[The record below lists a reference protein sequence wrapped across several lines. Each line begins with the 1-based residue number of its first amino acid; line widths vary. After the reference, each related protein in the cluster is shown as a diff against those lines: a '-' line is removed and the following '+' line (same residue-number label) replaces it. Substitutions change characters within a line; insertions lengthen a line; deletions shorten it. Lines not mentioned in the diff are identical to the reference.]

1 MQLFHLAFNVYFK
14 SMFHG
19 HFFNLHTILLKIE
32 VGKQFI
38 RKTISAIFSNF
49 TWRNP
54 YVYFPHPY
62 IIFFLERLV
71 NYSKACISTHWRSE
85 SVENI
90 STHNGTET
98 VVETCTI
105 KISNHLMQVYDTSIY
120 AAPEIDFPP
129 EICSN
134 KPWWLSTSGGD
145 TLRSSSL
152 SCSPRSP

>member
-1 MQLFHLAFNVYFK
+1 MQLFHLAFNVHFK

-38 RKTISAIFSNF
+38 RKTISAYFLTLPEGIPMFIF
-49 TWRNP
+49 P
-54 YVYFPHPY
+54 IL

-134 KPWWLSTSGGD
+134 
-145 TLRSSSL
+145 
-152 SCSPRSP
+152 